1 MHIVQF
7 IDIIDII
14 DIIAASIDTAPVVG
28 TRRHDGHTSYLFSSM
43 VFTVSEPVCT
53 VEAAFGIPLGDS
65 PESHRAQSRARLR

>member
-7 IDIIDII
+7 IDII

-28 TRRHDGHTSYLFSSM
+28 TRRHDGHTAYLFSSI